1 LAIKQSVITE
11 QFEKLIL
18 NFNDVVSTIRT
29 QTPTN
34 TQEMD
39 DLNVLFLGV
48 CDYLGDV
55 FIELSKAKTG
65 RFMLEH
71 PQ

>member
-1 LAIKQSVITE
+1 
-11 QFEKLIL
+11 
-18 NFNDVVSTIRT
+18 
-29 QTPTN
+29 
-34 TQEMD
+34 MD